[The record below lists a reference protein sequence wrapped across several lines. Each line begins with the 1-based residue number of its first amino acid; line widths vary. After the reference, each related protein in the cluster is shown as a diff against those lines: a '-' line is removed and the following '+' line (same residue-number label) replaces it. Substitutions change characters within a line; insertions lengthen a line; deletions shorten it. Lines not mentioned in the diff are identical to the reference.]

1 MGKIITV
8 PFNWLL
14 MTLYDFVG
22 NYGLAIILFALI
34 VKLILLPFQM
44 KSKRSMMRTSSLA
57 PKLKELEKKFGDNKQ
72 KYQEEVAKIYKEEG
86 IKPMSGCLWSLI
98 PFPILIALYSVIR
111 QPLTHAM
118 GLAAEQITTVTNK
131 LVALGVYTIPEKVD
145 AYSQITLAELIHSHL
160 PQVQAVV
167 PQVVDIDYSF
177 LGLNLGLRPSFKFW
191 QFDWSDPA
199 VWLPAMGLLLIPV
212 ISALLSWLQ
221 MKVSN
226 KMNASAATDQGAQ
239 QMKGMMLVMP
249 LVSLYIGFIMPAAL
263 GVYWLAQSVF
273 GIVQEIVL
281 NKHYGKIIAAEEA
294 ERNERFRKREEELE
308 RKRQETERL
317 RAEGKTQV
325 NANTSKKKLQ
335 AKERNREEERR
346 AAEAR
351 EERRAKRVAMGLPPE
366 EEKPASQVGN
376 RRYARG
382 RAYVADRYTNPE
394 TAEELT
400 RLAAEESEGA
410 DAIDETVPD
419 DVAFP
424 ESADAG
430 ETISVETPETE
441 EAAFGTEPKA
451 AISSPAE
458 PEPEDEAADE
468 ASDETE
474 EPEEADEDEE
484 PWDADDADDA
494 DENDNG
500 K

>member
-1 MGKIITV
+1 MKIITV

-118 GLAAEQITTVTNK
+118 GLAAEQIAAVQDK

-145 AYSQITLAELIHSHL
+145 AYYEITLAELIHNHF
-160 PQVQAVV
+160 PEVQSAV
-167 PQVVDIDYSF
+167 PQVLDINYNF
-177 LGLNLGLRPSFKFW
+177 LGLNLGLHPSFKVW
-191 QFDWSDPA
+191 EYDWSSVEA
-199 VWLPAMGLLLIPV
+199 WLPALGLLLIPV

-221 MKVSN
+221 MKISS
-226 KMNASAATDQGAQ
+226 KMNATTATDQGAK
-239 QMKGMMLVMP
+239 QMQSMMLIMP
-249 LVSLYIGFIMPAAL
+249 LISLYIGFVMPAAL

-273 GIVQEIVL
+273 GIIQEIVL

-325 NANTSKKKLQ
+325 NTNTSKKKLQ
-335 AKERNREEERR
+335 AQERTREELRR

-351 EERRAKRVAMGLPPE
+351 EALRAKRIAMGLPPE
-366 EEKPASQVGN
+366 EEKPDSQVGN

-382 RAYVADRYTNPE
+382 RAYVIDRFTNPE

-410 DAIDETVPD
+410 ASIDETVPD
-419 DVAFP
+419 DVSFAAEAP
-424 ESADAG
+424 EAESIPEAELEENPAEALPE
-430 ETISVETPETE
+430 ETGAEDIPEQPEETP
-441 EAAFGTEPKA
+441 K
-451 AISSPAE
+451 
-458 PEPEDEAADE
+458 
-468 ASDETE
+468 
-474 EPEEADEDEE
+474 EPEEADPWEE
-484 PWDADDADDA
+484 DA
-494 DENDNG
+494 DEADPWEEDDSDSDTD
-500 K
+500 KDK